1 MILRTKRIAAML
13 VFFVLSTTAVMAQ
26 AGQTKVTDAELTKF
40 ADTFQQM
47 RMMNQKAQ
55 MQMSQA
61 IQEENLDIK
70 RFNEIHKAELDPA
83 VASDATKE
91 EKEKYGRVIAKIEK
105 MQVSFEGDMEELI
118 KDSGLTVDRYQ
129 EIATSL
135 QTNPQLQ
142 ERLKEELT
150 SE

>member
-26 AGQTKVTDAELTKF
+26 VGQTKVTDAELDKF

-47 RMMNQKAQ
+47 RVINQKAQ
-55 MQMSQA
+55 MKMSQV

-70 RFNEIHKAELDPA
+70 RFNEIHKAQLDPA
-83 VASDATKE
+83 VTSDATKE
-91 EKEKYGRVIAKIEK
+91 EKEKYGKVIARIED
-105 MQVSFEGDMEELI
+105 MQVSFESQMEDLI
-118 KDSGLTVDRYQ
+118 KDSGLSIERYQ
-129 EIATSL
+129 EIATNL

-150 SE
+150 N